1 MICPITAVLFCV
13 LLIYCEW
20 KKDNAIFAI
29 ICEARV
35 TGKHVSRLSEGG
47 EGVTDALRPLQSKQN
62 RLTYAGQN
70 YIPRKDEL
78 SSPVYYY
85 FTVSG
90 NDFVVQ
96 QLIALFVKF
105 QINVHLSVQFSKSSD
120 TYYTNFSVCC
130 D

>member
-1 MICPITAVLFCV
+1 MIRI
-13 LLIYCEW
+13 
-20 KKDNAIFAI
+20 
-29 ICEARV
+29 
-35 TGKHVSRLSEGG
+35 SEGG

-96 QLIALFVKF
+96 QLIAFFCEISNKYPLVS
-105 QINVHLSVQFSKSSD
+105 SVFRHILHKL
-120 TYYTNFSVCC
+120 
-130 D
+130 